1 VSGVGFELLFQSTI
15 PRLAS
20 SGIVAIAIG
29 YFLIVAVIATWAT
42 RRTRSASDF
51 FVAGAGVGLWTLAI
65 AKMAA
70 TLSGFAFIGGPGLV
84 YTIGIGAV
92 FIILPGA
99 LSNALGAWVLA
110 KRMRLLGE
118 ARGLFTVPDAIGA
131 RYRSPL
137 AQGLAAVAVL
147 IAVVGYIATNLL
159 ALGLVIDAI
168 FGTGIPFGIWIGTAV
183 ILAYSVAGGIL
194 AGIYTDVFQGSV
206 MALASAIVFAF
217 ALKSGGGMSQLS
229 HTVMSADAAFLGPW
243 GRIGPIAAISF
254 FFVFGVG
261 SLGQPHVVHKFYM
274 LRDPRQLKWYPL
286 LMTVAL
292 AVTQLLYVSVGVAM
306 KGLVV
311 AGAIAPLAKADQATP
326 QFLLHYTPTLV
337 AGLVFSGVAAAI
349 MATVNSFMSVGAAAL
364 THDLPIA
371 FGSRV
376 SDELKWGRIST
387 VVLALIAAGVAQV
400 SGTLVAF
407 LGIFGWG
414 LFGSTIVPALA
425 IGLNWNGATRAGAIA
440 SIATGL
446 VVTLVGET
454 LGYFK
459 LYGLPTGVSVSALA
473 LVLSLLVFFAVSWLT
488 RASAAQSIDD
498 DIQLVMDA

>member
-1 VSGVGFELLFQSTI
+1 MRTPLLLQSAI
-15 PRLAS
+15 PGLAS
-20 SGIVAIAIG
+20 PGIVAIALV
-29 YFLIVAVIATWAT
+29 YFIVVAAIATWAT
-42 RRTRSASDF
+42 RRTKSANDF

-131 RYRSPL
+131 RYRSRL

-147 IAVVGYIATNLL
+147 IAVTGYIATNLL

-168 FGTGIPFGIWIGTAV
+168 FGTGLAAGIWIGTAV
-183 ILAYSVAGGIL
+183 ILAYSVAGGIM

-206 MALASAIVFAF
+206 MAIASAVVFAF
-217 ALKSGGGMSQLS
+217 ALKSGGGMEHISR
-229 HTVMSADAAFLGPW
+229 TIMAADANYLGPW
-243 GRIGPIAAISF
+243 GRIGPMAAISF

-261 SLGQPHVVHKFYM
+261 SLGQPHVIHKFYM

-306 KGLVV
+306 KALVV
-311 AGAIAPLAKADQATP
+311 GGALAPLAKADQATP

-371 FGSRV
+371 FGGKV
-376 SDELKWGRIST
+376 KDELLVGRIST
-387 VVLALIAAGVAQV
+387 VVLALVAAAVAQG

-425 IGLNWNGATRAGAIA
+425 IGLNWEGATRAGAIA

-446 VVTLVGET
+446 GVTLVGET

-459 LYGLPTGVSVSALA
+459 VYGLPAGVSVSALA
-473 LVLSLLVFFAVSWLT
+473 LVSSLLVFFIVSWLT
-488 RASAAQSIDD
+488 RDSAAEQIDA
-498 DIQLVMDA
+498 DIQIVMSA

>member
-1 VSGVGFELLFQSTI
+1 MTGNWLLQRAIPGLTSPGV
-15 PRLAS
+15 
-20 SGIVAIAIG
+20 VAIAVG
-29 YFLIVAVIATWAT
+29 YFVVVAAIATWAT
-42 RRTRSASDF
+42 RRTQSANDF

-99 LSNALGAWVLA
+99 LTNALGAWVLA

-131 RYRSPL
+131 RYRSRL

-147 IAVVGYIATNLL
+147 IAVVGYVGTNLL
-159 ALGLVIDAI
+159 ALGFVIDAI
-168 FGTGIPFGIWIGTAV
+168 FGTGLSMGIWIGTAV
-183 ILAYSVAGGIL
+183 ILAYSVGGGIM
-194 AGIYTDVFQGSV
+194 AGIYTDVFQGLV
-206 MALASAIVFAF
+206 MALASAVVFVF
-217 ALKSGGGMSQLS
+217 ALKSGGGMVHISR
-229 HTVMSADAAFLGPW
+229 TIMAADAQFLGPW
-243 GRIGPIAAISF
+243 GRIGPMAAISF
-254 FFVFGVG
+254 FFVFSVG
-261 SLGQPHVVHKFYM
+261 SLGQPHVIHKFYM

-286 LMTVAL
+286 LLTVAL
-292 AVTQLLYVSVGVAM
+292 AVTQLLYVSVGIAM
-306 KGLVV
+306 KALVV
-311 AGAIAPLAKADQATP
+311 SDTIAPLAQADQATP

-371 FGSRV
+371 LGRKAR
-376 SDELKWGRIST
+376 DELRMGRLST
-387 VVLALIAAGVAQV
+387 IGLALLAAVVAQR

-414 LFGSTIVPALA
+414 LFGSTIVPSLA
-425 IGLNWNGATRAGAIA
+425 IGLNWEGATRAGAIA
-440 SIATGL
+440 SISAGL
-446 VVTLVGET
+446 CITLVGET
-454 LGYFK
+454 LAYFK
-459 LYGLPTGVSVSALA
+459 VYGLPSGVSVSAIA
-473 LVLSLLVFFAVSWLT
+473 LVASLLVFFVVSWFT
-488 RASAAQSIDD
+488 RRSAPGSIDP
-498 DIQLVMDA
+498 DIRLVMDA

>member
-1 VSGVGFELLFQSTI
+1 MSAFLLQSAI
-15 PRLAS
+15 PGLAS
-20 SGIVAIAIG
+20 PGIVAIALT
-29 YFLIVAVIATWAT
+29 YFCVVAIIAIWAT
-42 RRTRSASDF
+42 RRTRNASDF

-118 ARGLFTVPDAIGA
+118 ARGLFTVSDAIGA
-131 RYRSPL
+131 RYRSRL
-137 AQGLAAVAVL
+137 AQGLAAAAVLVAVT
-147 IAVVGYIATNLL
+147 GYIATNLL

-168 FGTGIPFGIWIGTAV
+168 FGTGLVAGIWIGTAV
-183 ILAYSVAGGIL
+183 ILTYSVAGGIL
-194 AGIYTDVFQGSV
+194 AGIYTDVFQGTV
-206 MALASAIVFAF
+206 MALASAVVFAF
-217 ALKSGGGMSQLS
+217 ALRSGGGMSHLS
-229 HTVMSADAAFLGPW
+229 RTVMAADATFLGPW
-243 GRIGPIAAISF
+243 GSIGPTAAISF

-292 AVTQLLYVSVGVAM
+292 AVTQLLYVSVGIAM

-311 AGAIAPLAKADQATP
+311 SGATAPLAKADQATP

-371 FGSRV
+371 CGGRV
-376 SDELKWGRIST
+376 ADELKWGRVST
-387 VVLALIAAGVAQV
+387 LVLAVIAAAVAQG

-425 IGLNWNGATRAGAIA
+425 IGLNWDGATREGAIA

-446 VVTLVGET
+446 GLTLTGET
-454 LGYFK
+454 LGYFRV
-459 LYGLPTGVSVSALA
+459 YSLPAGVSVSALA
-473 LVLSLLVFFAVSWLT
+473 LVSSLLVFFTVSWLT
-488 RASAAQSIDD
+488 RARAAAAIDPDISIVMSA
-498 DIQLVMDA
+498 

>member
-1 VSGVGFELLFQSTI
+1 MMPTVLAPALQSAISGFAAPGV
-15 PRLAS
+15 
-20 SGIVAIAIG
+20 VAIAIV
-29 YFLIVAVIATWAT
+29 YFLIVAAIATWAT
-42 RRTRSASDF
+42 RLTRSASDF

-110 KRMRLLGE
+110 KKMRLLGE

-131 RYRSPL
+131 RYRSPV
-137 AQGLAAVAVL
+137 AQGLSAAAVL

-168 FGTGIPFGIWIGTAV
+168 FGTGLPLGIWIGTAV

-206 MALASAIVFAF
+206 MALASLIVFVF
-217 ALKSGGGMSQLS
+217 ALKSGGGMSSIS
-229 HTVMSADAAFLGPW
+229 HTIMAADAEFLGPW

-292 AVTQLLYVSVGVAM
+292 AVTQLLYVSVGIAM
-306 KGLVV
+306 RSLVSS
-311 AGAIAPLAKADQATP
+311 GALPALGTADQATP
-326 QFLLHYTPTLV
+326 TFLLHYTPTLV

-364 THDLPIA
+364 THDIPVAL
-371 FGSRV
+371 GRRV
-376 SDELKWGRIST
+376 GDELRWGRVST
-387 VVLALIAAGVAQV
+387 VVLAVAAAGVAQA

-414 LFGSTIVPALA
+414 LFASTIVPSLA
-425 IGLNWNGATRAGAIA
+425 IGLNWAGATKAGAIA
-440 SIATGL
+440 SIVTGL

-459 LYGLPTGVSVSALA
+459 VFSIPTGVSVSALA
-473 LVLSLLVFFAVSWLT
+473 LVSSLLAFFVVSWLT
-488 RASAAQSIDD
+488 PDPAPIDA

>member
-1 VSGVGFELLFQSTI
+1 MTGNWLLQRAIPGLTSPGV
-15 PRLAS
+15 
-20 SGIVAIAIG
+20 VAIAVG
-29 YFLIVAVIATWAT
+29 YFVVVAAIATWAT
-42 RRTRSASDF
+42 RRTQSANDF

-99 LSNALGAWVLA
+99 LTNALGAWVLA

-131 RYRSPL
+131 RYRSRL

-147 IAVVGYIATNLL
+147 IAVVGYVGTNLL
-159 ALGLVIDAI
+159 ALGFVIDAI
-168 FGTGIPFGIWIGTAV
+168 FGTGLSMGIWIGTAV
-183 ILAYSVAGGIL
+183 ILAYSVGGGIM

-206 MALASAIVFAF
+206 MALASAVVFVF
-217 ALKSGGGMSQLS
+217 ALKSGGGMVHISR
-229 HTVMSADAAFLGPW
+229 TIMAADAQFLGPW
-243 GRIGPIAAISF
+243 GRIGPMAAISF
-254 FFVFGVG
+254 FFVFSVG
-261 SLGQPHVVHKFYM
+261 SLGQPHVIHKFYM

-286 LMTVAL
+286 LLTVAL
-292 AVTQLLYVSVGVAM
+292 AVTQLLYVSVGIAM
-306 KGLVV
+306 KALVV
-311 AGAIAPLAKADQATP
+311 SDTIAPLARADQATP

-349 MATVNSFMSVGAAAL
+349 MATVNSFMSVGAAAV

-371 FGSRV
+371 FGRKAK
-376 SDELKWGRIST
+376 DELRMGRLST
-387 VVLALIAAGVAQV
+387 IALALLAAVVAQS

-414 LFGSTIVPALA
+414 LFGSTIVPSLA
-425 IGLNWNGATRAGAIA
+425 IGLNWEGATRAGAIA
-440 SIATGL
+440 SISAGL
-446 VVTLVGET
+446 CITLVGET
-454 LGYFK
+454 LAYFK
-459 LYGLPTGVSVSALA
+459 VYGLPSGVSVSAIA
-473 LVLSLLVFFAVSWLT
+473 LVASLLVFFVVSWFT
-488 RASAAQSIDD
+488 RRSAPGSIDP
-498 DIQLVMDA
+498 DIRLVMDA

>member
-1 VSGVGFELLFQSTI
+1 MMALIQSSLPVMTQPKVVGV
-15 PRLAS
+15 A
-20 SGIVAIAIG
+20 VV
-29 YFLIVAVIATWAT
+29 YFVIVAVIATWAT
-42 RRTRSASDF
+42 RRTKNANDF
-51 FVAGAGVGLWTLAI
+51 FVAGAGIGLWTLAI

-99 LSNALGAWVLA
+99 ITNALGAWVLA
-110 KRMRLLGE
+110 KKMRLLGE
-118 ARGLFTVPDAIGA
+118 VRGLITVPDAIGA
-131 RYRSPL
+131 RYRSRA
-137 AQGLAAVAVL
+137 AQGLSAVAIL
-147 IAVVGYIATNLL
+147 IAVVGYMATNLL

-168 FGTGIPFGIWIGTAV
+168 FGTGLGAGIWIGTAI

-206 MALASAIVFAF
+206 MAFASAVVFFF
-217 ALKSGGGMSQLS
+217 ALKSGGGMSHLS
-229 HTVMSADAAFLGPW
+229 QTIMNADAKYLGPW
-243 GRIGPIAAISF
+243 GTIGPIAAISF

-274 LRDPRQLKWYPL
+274 LKDPRQLKWYPL
-286 LMTVAL
+286 LMTIAL

-311 AGAIAPLAKADQATP
+311 AGTLAPLTKADQATP
-326 QFLLHYTPTLV
+326 TFLLHYTPVLV

-364 THDLPIA
+364 THDLPVA
-371 FGSRV
+371 FGHRV
-376 SDELKWGRIST
+376 ENELRLGRIST
-387 VVLALIAAGVAQV
+387 VVLAVVAAGVAQA

-414 LFGSTIVPALA
+414 LFASTTVPALA
-425 IGLNWNGATRAGAIA
+425 IGLNWAGATRAGAVA

-446 VVTLVGET
+446 ALTLAGET
-454 LGYFK
+454 LAYFK
-459 LYGLPTGVSVSALA
+459 VYNLPTGLSVSGLA
-473 LVLSLLVFFAVSWLT
+473 LITSLLVFFAVSRLT
-488 RASAAQSIDD
+488 QATAAGQIDP
-498 DIQLVMDA
+498 DIKLVMEV